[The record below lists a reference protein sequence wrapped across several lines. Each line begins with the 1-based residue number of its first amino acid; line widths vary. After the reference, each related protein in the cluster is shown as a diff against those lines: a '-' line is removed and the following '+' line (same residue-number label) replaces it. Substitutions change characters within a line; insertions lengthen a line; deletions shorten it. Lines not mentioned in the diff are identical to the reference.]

1 METFHLLHLA
11 NSWPRPTKLITIS
24 SSSDSQNAIQPP
36 PPISPPIKPH
46 VLPSAPL
53 LTDEADETILY
64 PNHNSRQTPATATSP
79 SRRIRAAA
87 VQMIFADRATKAF
100 ISPQEVE
107 VLQEATAKALLE
119 TLATWQVQA

>member
-11 NSWPRPTKLITIS
+11 NSWPRPARLITIS
-24 SSSDSQNAIQPP
+24 SSSDSQNGVQPP

-46 VLPSAPL
+46 VLPSVSLP
-53 LTDEADETILY
+53 TDEADETILY
-64 PNHNSRQTPATATSP
+64 PNHQSRQPPATPTSP

-87 VQMIFADRATKAF
+87 VQMIFAERATKAF

-119 TLATWQVQA
+119 TLASWQVQA